1 MRKSYGMDPPKLV
14 SGNNQLFETA
24 QLFLFKFY
32 VMSLVINDMLD
43 AFTLL

>member
-32 VMSLVINDMLD
+32 VINDMLD